1 MFLTEQRK
9 EQLRAFDA
17 RWVLNSQVHDTT
29 DLDQESEP
37 SQRATQ
43 QTSGLGEPCLCG
55 PCSATS
61 AEGRYS
67 VATEASSLHGYRP
80 WFYSLPFYI
89 YRKNNEKLQGEEFKH
104 LDRTH
109 NILDWINLLPL
120 VTFLPTLTLKLI
132 FSWLL
137 LDGSLLHRK
146 QCGALRKATALLSFY
161 DELFTICL
169 TCLISYYLV

>member
-1 MFLTEQRK
+1 MFILRPIVPEFIQLSFYSAFSLMFLTEQRK

-17 RWVLNSQVHDTT
+17 RRVLNSQVHDTT

-43 QTSGLGEPCLCG
+43 QASGLGEPCLCG

-80 WFYSLPFYI
+80 
-89 YRKNNEKLQGEEFKH
+89 
-104 LDRTH
+104 
-109 NILDWINLLPL
+109 
-120 VTFLPTLTLKLI
+120 
-132 FSWLL
+132 
-137 LDGSLLHRK
+137 
-146 QCGALRKATALLSFY
+146 
-161 DELFTICL
+161 
-169 TCLISYYLV
+169 